1 MIIKRKRDAEE
12 LLSNFEI
19 VAHYDK
25 EGNKHYI
32 VFEDFVRNGQC
43 TMMKYDDTS
52 FSIHG
57 KGESY
62 CDENEQFISKDEL
75 ASYLWKHR
83 KAVNQL
89 LRSVQKESV
98 S

>member
-12 LLSNFEI
+12 LLSNFDH
-19 VAHYDK
+19 VADYDK
-25 EGNKHYI
+25 AGNKHYI
-32 VFEDFVRNGQC
+32 VFEDFVRNGHC
-43 TMMKYDDTS
+43 TIMKYDDTS

-57 KGESY
+57 KGDSY

-75 ASYLWKHR
+75 ASFLWKHR
-83 KAVNQL
+83 KAVNHL
-89 LRSVQKESV
+89 LKSVQKESV

>member
-1 MIIKRKRDAEE
+1 MIIKRKRDAEAF
-12 LLSNFEI
+12 LSDFQRI
-19 VAHYDK
+19 ADYDK
-25 EGNKHYI
+25 AGNKHYI

-43 TMMKYDDTS
+43 TIMKYDDKS

-62 CDENEQFISKDEL
+62 CDENEQFLSTDEL
-75 ASYLWKHR
+75 VSFLWKHR
-83 KAVNQL
+83 KAVNNL
-89 LRSVQKESV
+89 LKNVQKESV